1 MPWLSDWSY
10 PLPAEDLLTWTFD
23 HCDYDKDA
31 PIYIDLENPT
41 RTLSWN
47 SSRSVVRRLIAGFRA
62 AGIQSGDCVMIS
74 SFNDIYYCML
84 FLAIVGSGGVFTGAN
99 PAYTSFE
106 ISHHVKTAKAK
117 YIIVEPELLPNILEG
132 SSGDV
137 PKENIFIFNVRGQ
150 PCPEGFKSWTWLLEH
165 GEQDW
170 NRFTGKDICR
180 KTSVARLT
188 TSGTTGPPKMAVQS
202 HYNAT
207 SWFTMVNEI
216 SEPPWTITNL
226 SPLPLFHVATVPA
239 VHCGPLRKGHV
250 MYLMRRFDLEPYL
263 AAVEKYKIS
272 LLGMVPPL
280 VIAIINS
287 PLRHKY
293 SLKSVRR
300 VGCGAAPLDK
310 DSGERLKALCADDCT
325 FTQVLGSTE
334 TTGVF
339 TLFYYP
345 DEDDTG
351 SVGNTWFP
359 NSDVKLIDD
368 EGNDVTAHDV
378 RGELCVRGPSIID
391 GYFENE
397 KANRESWDKE
407 GYYKTGDIVYRDGK
421 TKKFYIVD
429 RKKEL
434 IKVRG
439 FQVAPPELEGVLLG
453 HPDIVDVAVIG
464 LPAPRNSDAELPRAY
479 IVRRPGSNNTEADVH
494 KLVAERLA
502 SYKKLTGGVKFVSEV
517 PKSASGKI
525 LKRVLREE
533 AQKEQAAGI
542 GKLQSKL

>member
-1 MPWLSDWSY
+1 
-10 PLPAEDLLTWTFD
+10 
-23 HCDYDKDA
+23 
-31 PIYIDLENPT
+31 
-41 RTLSWN
+41 
-47 SSRSVVRRLIAGFRA
+47 
-62 AGIQSGDCVMIS
+62 MIS

-106 ISHHVKTAKAK
+106 IAHHVKTARAK
-117 YIIVEPELLPNILEG
+117 YIVVEPELLPNILEG
-132 SSGDV
+132 SSGHV

-170 NRFTGKDICR
+170 NRFIGKDICR

-216 SEPPWTITNL
+216 SEPPWKITNL

-368 EGNDVTAHDV
+368 EGKDVTAHDV

-397 KANRESWDKE
+397 KANRESWDEE

-429 RKKEL
+429 RKK
-434 IKVRG
+434 
-439 FQVAPPELEGVLLG
+439 
-453 HPDIVDVAVIG
+453 
-464 LPAPRNSDAELPRAY
+464 
-479 IVRRPGSNNTEADVH
+479 VRRELLIPLLTEFRYANRSTGTH
-494 KLVAERLA
+494 QSSRL
-502 SYKKLTGGVKFVSEV
+502 SSR
-517 PKSASGKI
+517 SS
-525 LKRVLREE
+525 
-533 AQKEQAAGI
+533 
-542 GKLQSKL
+542 